1 MKPYSLAILLRP
13 TRAWIDIGRS
23 TPSAAR
29 LLLTHTALWA
39 LVPALCWYYGVTHVG
54 WQLGEEPVLKI
65 APDSALKICTLF
77 YLSMLAGVAFLGY
90 MIHWMAATYA
100 ASHSTFARG
109 VAIATY
115 TAMPYFVAGLLGL
128 HPSLWLDIAI
138 GMAIACHC
146 LYLLYL
152 GVPIVMDIPVERGFL
167 FASAVVAIA
176 LVGVVAMMGGTAL
189 LWDFGAEPRYT
200 Y

>member
-1 MKPYSLAILLRP
+1 
-13 TRAWIDIGRS
+13 
-23 TPSAAR
+23 
-29 LLLTHTALWA
+29 
-39 LVPALCWYYGVTHVG
+39 
-54 WQLGEEPVLKI
+54 
-65 APDSALKICTLF
+65 
-77 YLSMLAGVAFLGY
+77 
-90 MIHWMAATYA
+90 
-100 ASHSTFARG
+100 
-109 VAIATY
+109 
-115 TAMPYFVAGLLGL
+115 MPYFVAGLARPASGALVLG
-128 HPSLWLDIAI
+128 SFAI

-176 LVGVVAMMGGTAL
+176 LVGRGGMMGGTAL